1 MANPFSTTLAPNPFA
16 GAQKEAAKKVTAAK
30 AKLPVPYSQ
39 TKAGQRALKGAESLN
54 RTGMHIAQEA
64 AQKTRETGNKRLG
77 LPLTHQPRPAP
88 NAARVSKGG
97 PKYTPGQDA
106 IDLGNFAATILSPAP
121 KGAAV
126 ASPFNLESIAKGL
139 ATAAKNTPGS
149 ALRTVTGTVPGLVAT
164 GKAFAHAAEGNPKE
178 VEAMGK
184 SLLQVAEHPW
194 TSFQK
199 EPVPIG
205 LMALG
210 AEDAT
215 GRLAGAAMRS
225 GALGDKAAEIASMD
239 RAPLHVYGTSTGG
252 SADQVDAGLHDV
264 SIPRKYSPDVIRKAG
279 QVAADT
285 FKEKVRNQ
293 NPNMA
298 TGEQAN
304 RYLYGGSLIGQ
315 HVMAPLTKGHA
326 RGLFKPGLVDE
337 QAAKGETLR
346 RMYSS
351 AAALHMHDL
360 KPKLGAEAVPLAVEG
375 ILRRPETVQADL
387 EKELARL
394 EESAKGL
401 KRGGPEVRS
410 AMLTGK
416 ELRLNKAARKQI
428 EDLLG
433 DKKFLAHP
441 QLAFEAARQYADYS
455 APLEQ
460 RLVQLGHLEPDQIN
474 AKLVP
479 YALSHMGKDV
489 AYNENPGKHPLAL
502 AEKSA
507 AKQVKAAQK
516 ALERARGGTD
526 KTALAEARSR
536 LADARG
542 AHHTVASDLQGLK
555 AAGFIKTS
563 GDMYPRLER
572 AGKPLL
578 PDEIKAHMK
587 QELG

>member
-77 LPLTHQPRPAP
+77 LPLTHQPTPAP

-97 PKYTPGQDA
+97 PKYAPGQDA
-106 IDLGNFAATILSPAP
+106 INLGNFAATILSPAP

-126 ASPFNLESIAKGL
+126 ASPFNLESLAKGL

-149 ALRTVTGTVPGLVAT
+149 ALRTVTGTVPGLVST
-164 GKAFAHAAEGNPKE
+164 GKALAEAAQGHPAELKAIGQ
-178 VEAMGK
+178 G
-184 SLLQVAEHPW
+184 LLQVAEHPW

-199 EPVPIG
+199 EPVPVG

-210 AEDAT
+210 AEGSA

-239 RAPLHVYGTSTGG
+239 RGPLHVYGTSTSG
-252 SADQVDAGLHDV
+252 SADQIDAGLHDV

-304 RYLYGGSLIGQ
+304 RYLYGGSLISQ
-315 HVMAPLTKGHA
+315 HAFKRAQGF
-326 RGLFKPGLVDE
+326 FKPGLVDE
-337 QAAKGETLR
+337 QAAKGETMR
-346 RMYSS
+346 RMYS
-351 AAALHMHDL
+351 AAAAHTMHEL
-360 KPKLGAEAVPLAVEG
+360 KPKIGAEAVPLAVEG
-375 ILRRPETVQADL
+375 ILRRPETVVEDLTKEHQRLQDTAQA
-387 EKELARL
+387 
-394 EESAKGL
+394 
-401 KRGGPEVRS
+401 
-410 AMLTGK
+410 LTGK
-416 ELRLNKAARKQI
+416 ELKLNNANQRQVQGLLDDKKSLANPHAAFQAAR
-428 EDLLG
+428 E
-433 DKKFLAHP
+433 
-441 QLAFEAARQYADYS
+441 YADWS

-536 LADARG
+536 LAD
-542 AHHTVASDLQGLK
+542 
-555 AAGFIKTS
+555 
-563 GDMYPRLER
+563 
-572 AGKPLL
+572 
-578 PDEIKAHMK
+578 
-587 QELG
+587 